1 VTTTPGRLGYKGD
14 MAELKN
20 HWQAFD
26 STEPLLVWHL
36 RLPAPSGPAGDA
48 DADAAVDDALAVLA
62 DTGLLVTRRP
72 LPAEEAV
79 FAGEAPRGVSVVT
92 ARGAGGALVEERA
105 DDAGALLRR
114 LEGPG
119 LDAGWARRFAAPGR
133 PFVAAW
139 TRRDAVSVELCVGFF
154 ATAHFDARDT
164 AVHEKNHARLVAA
177 RDGLLALARRRGGRF
192 TAPLSLTRA

>member
-1 VTTTPGRLGYKGD
+1 
-14 MAELKN
+14 MADLKN

-26 STEPLLVWHL
+26 SAEPLLVWQL
-36 RLPAPSGPAGDA
+36 RLPAPAGTDGDA
-48 DADAAVDDALAVLA
+48 VAAAAVDEALDVLA
-62 DTGLLVTRRP
+62 QSGLLITRRP

-92 ARGAGGALVEERA
+92 VRDARGALVDERA

-119 LDAGWARRFAAPGR
+119 LDAGYARRFAAPGR

-139 TRRDAVSVELCVGFF
+139 QHRDAASVELRVAFF
-154 ATAHFDARDT
+154 STLHFDARD
-164 AVHEKNHARLVAA
+164 AALHEKNHARVIAA
-177 RDGLLALARRRGGRF
+177 RDGLLALARRRGGRIV
-192 TAPLSLTRA
+192 APPTPSRDG